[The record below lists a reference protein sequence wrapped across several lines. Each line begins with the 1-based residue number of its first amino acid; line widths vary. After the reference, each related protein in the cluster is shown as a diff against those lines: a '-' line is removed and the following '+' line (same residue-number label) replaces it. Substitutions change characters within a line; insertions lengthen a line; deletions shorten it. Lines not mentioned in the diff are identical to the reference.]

1 MPNIEFR
8 GSSSAM
14 GFGLFAASSGP
25 EPAGSYT
32 HPMGYAG
39 QGYQPFDPDGAYTT
53 VGLDLRGAGGQG
65 NGANGGGGGSYSGGT
80 RLIKNGGIPTA
91 SLYIYTPTT
100 ASYGQTS
107 QATSYAG
114 NGGNGGSTTGPT
126 PYRGHPG
133 GGASYATWT
142 GGSMVAAGG
151 GGTGGLASNHPGRKR
166 NGLYETAPSS
176 GDSRS
181 TGGSRTFD
189 QTNSGRNGGNGSN
202 TPSCYYG
209 GGAGGG
215 GAHQGGYGAAHQ
227 NGGTA
232 GGHLGGSVGSN
243 GGSDGDFDSYNV
255 NYANNNSAH
264 ATVSWS

>member
-1 MPNIEFR
+1 
-8 GSSSAM
+8 M
-14 GFGLFAASSGP
+14 GFGLFAAPGGP

-39 QGYQPFDPDGAYTT
+39 QGYQPFDPDGVYTT

-65 NGANGGGGGSYSGGT
+65 SGSNGSGGGPYSGGT
-80 RLIKNGGIPTA
+80 RLIKNGGIPKA

-107 QATSYAG
+107 QSTSYAG
-114 NGGNGGSTTGPT
+114 SGGTGGTTTGPA

-133 GGASYATWT
+133 GGASYATWS

-151 GGTGGLASNHPGRKR
+151 GGTGGLASMHPGRKR

-181 TGGSRTFD
+181 TGGGRTF
-189 QTNSGRNGGNGSN
+189 QGPNINGQGGSGLN
-202 TPSCYYG
+202 TSACYYG
-209 GGAGGG
+209 GGGGGG
-215 GAHQGGYGAAHQ
+215 GANVGGWGAGH
-227 NGGTA
+227 NTGGSA
-232 GGHLGGSVGSN
+232 GGHLGGSFGAT
-243 GGSDGDFDSYNV
+243 GGSAGDYDSYQT